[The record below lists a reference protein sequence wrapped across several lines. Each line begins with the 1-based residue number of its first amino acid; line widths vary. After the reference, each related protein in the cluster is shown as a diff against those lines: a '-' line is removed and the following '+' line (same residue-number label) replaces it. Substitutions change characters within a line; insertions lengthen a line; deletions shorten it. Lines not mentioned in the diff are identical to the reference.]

1 MDPFFSI
8 LFVTLTNQLDACAEY
23 VANFF
28 RQIELNFTLLID
40 DKILKFQHI
49 TLRSLD
55 VLQIK
60 PYLIK
65 QNFITL
71 KTRN

>member
-8 LFVTLTNQLDACAEY
+8 LFVTLTNQDACAEH

-60 PYLIK
+60 PYSIK